1 VSDPAAA
8 GSDIPVPVRKSPET
22 KADLVAQAL
31 REDIAAGVIPR
42 GDRLDQRDLAARFG
56 ISPTPVREALM
67 ALAAEGILVHERN
80 QGVTV
85 ADITSHSLEEFE
97 EIFQMRQALE
107 RLATERAHDHFS
119 RAQLAELAKVQ
130 DAFREAVSAGELQRA
145 QILNYTFHMRIY
157 ERAEAPRMFRTIET
171 LWTLFP
177 WDTLWLMRVGE
188 ANPSSVGSHDDIV
201 EALTTGTAEDAARLM
216 FEHIDSGHDALRDEV
231 TRRAADRERHP
242 GTGLTP

>member
-1 VSDPAAA
+1 MSDPTTAA
-8 GSDIPVPVRKSPET
+8 SDIPIPVRKPPET

-107 RLATERAHDHFS
+107 RLATERAHDNFS
-119 RAQLAELAKVQ
+119 RAQLTELARVQ
-130 DAFREAVSAGELQRA
+130 EAFREAVAAGELQRA
-145 QILNYTFHMRIY
+145 QVLNYSFHMRIY

-177 WDTLWLMRVGE
+177 WDTLWSLRAGE
-188 ANPSSVGSHDDIV
+188 AEPRSVGSHDEIV
-201 EALTTGTAEDAARLM
+201 EALRTGGAGDAGRLM
-216 FEHIDSGHDALRDEV
+216 SEHIRSGHDVLRDEV
-231 TRRAADRERHP
+231 SRRATERQLP
-242 GTGLTP
+242 RAALQT